1 MSMSQCPQNQN
12 GILSLSVLQAKPPT
26 KRFPIELPA
35 RPPRLSVLPEG
46 LRQADRPP
54 APRTHTRRRQAAR
67 LRR

>member
-1 MSMSQCPQNQN
+1 MTQCQKIQMEF
-12 GILSLSVLQAKPPT
+12 LSVLEAKSV
-26 KRFPIELPA
+26 PIELPA